1 MSSTSSPSYTLVSPQ
16 GSPNYLA
23 PRESGCPESRRYMSV
38 HRVVHGGWGI
48 VDRRTGRLIAETRP
62 DQHRY
67 AGWQEVQA
75 AVSALNQR
83 GGEPSS
89 LTTSVTGRPGAGG
102 S

>member
-1 MSSTSSPSYTLVSPQ
+1 MSSTSSTSYTLVSPE

-48 VDRRTGRLIAETRP
+48 VDRRTGKLLAEARP

-67 AGWQEVQA
+67 PGWPDAQA
-75 AVSALNQR
+75 AVAALNQR
-83 GGEPSS
+83 GGEVPS
-89 LTTSVTGRPGAGG
+89 LTTSVTGRPGGA
-102 S
+102 